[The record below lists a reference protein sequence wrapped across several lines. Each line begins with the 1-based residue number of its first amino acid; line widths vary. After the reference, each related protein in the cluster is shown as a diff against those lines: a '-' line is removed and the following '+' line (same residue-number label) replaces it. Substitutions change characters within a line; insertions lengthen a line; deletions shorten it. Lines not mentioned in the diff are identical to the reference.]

1 MSNSNN
7 IILFDSVKGIMVK
20 GEFSGSIISNLR
32 DSPNSIVFSDNIV
45 ISQNGEISIQ
55 GGLKVGFETI
65 SNKRNSFSRKSDF
78 NWDNGKTSLE
88 YALKIPDNIMK
99 LYDEGQVSNSFPFTI
114 NLLHTAT
121 LYLNDYESGI
131 NHLDFFKGEIIKN
144 PVCLILNG
152 ICVADRVVIDDYG
165 NPVFYDCLIV
175 GRDQNDDLNVSYEP
189 LVNVDDNALEY
200 IVILGNEEL
209 KV

>member
-45 ISQNGEISIQ
+45 ISENGAIFIQ

>member
-45 ISQNGEISIQ
+45 ISENGAISIQ
-55 GGLKVGFETI
+55 EGLKVGFETI
-65 SNKRNSFSRKSDF
+65 SNKRNSFSRKFDF